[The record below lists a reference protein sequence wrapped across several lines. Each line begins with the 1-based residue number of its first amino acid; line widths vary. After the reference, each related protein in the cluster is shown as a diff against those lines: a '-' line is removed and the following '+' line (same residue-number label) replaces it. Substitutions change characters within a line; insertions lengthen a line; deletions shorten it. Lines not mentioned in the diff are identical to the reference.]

1 MPHDHGD
8 HAKLLR
14 QIIAPDNPF
23 SKMTEKDMLIF
34 NPNYHAFLKKLKA
47 KETMSS
53 ELSRIISQPFDG
65 KSKQKKKELALF
77 AFMRSQQSNQPAPA
91 TISSAGPAP
100 KRQTAQ
106 R

>member
-1 MPHDHGD
+1 
-8 HAKLLR
+8 
-14 QIIAPDNPF
+14 
-23 SKMTEKDMLIF
+23 
-34 NPNYHAFLKKLKA
+34 
-47 KETMSS
+47 MSS

-91 TISSAGPAP
+91 TISSAGPVP

-106 R
+106 RQ